1 MITMGT
7 LVLIGASLVR
17 GLPSLHIAMELIS
30 NFGAKNTGD
39 YLRANVMNEAILPG
53 ILLLKEHMKRMEETN
68 SHQDVWLVALT
79 SVCSIIFGMGLVVI
93 LVRKSLKGKHS
104 VRLDPT
110 MKV

>member
-1 MITMGT
+1 MIIMGT
-7 LVLIGASLVR
+7 LVLLGASLVR

-68 SHQDVWLVALT
+68 PHQDVWLVALT

-93 LVRKSLKGKHS
+93 IVRKSLKGKHS
-104 VRLDPT
+104 VRMDPT